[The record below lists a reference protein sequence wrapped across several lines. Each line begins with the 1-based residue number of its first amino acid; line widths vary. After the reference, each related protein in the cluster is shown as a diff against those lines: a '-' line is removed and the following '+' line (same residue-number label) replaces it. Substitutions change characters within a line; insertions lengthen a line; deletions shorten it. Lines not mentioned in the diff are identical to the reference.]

1 MYAFNGDFTALST
14 LAEMSQ
20 TKIPGAGGW
29 GDEIPLYLQIDLL
42 GHKTLLFVL
51 VRWHPSLPL
60 LCGVGLSLSEGSNWD
75 SCYHQRWLLSRYSPH
90 PSPVIS
96 STAFFLMDSSGI
108 SYFYLL
114 AKSFMDDQ
122 LH

>member
-51 VRWHPSLPL
+51 VWWHPSLQL
-60 LCGVGLSLSEGSNWD
+60 LCGVGLSLSEGSNGT
-75 SCYHQRWLLSRYSPH
+75 
-90 PSPVIS
+90 PVTIKGGCFPD
-96 STAFFLMDSSGI
+96 TLPI
-108 SYFYLL
+108 LPL
-114 AKSFMDDQ
+114 
-122 LH
+122 